1 MQNDVERPLDF
12 VLVNQKKLR
21 ITALSVLILTIAYL
35 FTGYWILPAFLVVD
49 FLLRSFSLKDYSLLN
64 IISINVANVLSLET
78 EPVDLAPKRFA
89 SKIGLVFSIIILIL
103 DLVNFTTAAIAFT
116 SVLSLLAFLESVVGF
131 CAGGY
136 IYSRYKNIRNT
147 KRSVKK

>member
-1 MQNDVERPLDF
+1 MQNDVERPLNF

-49 FLLRSFSLKDYSLLN
+49 FLLRSFSLNDYSLLN
-64 IISINVANVLSLET
+64 MISINVANVLSLET
-78 EPVDLAPKRFA
+78 EPVDLAPKHFA
-89 SKIGLVFSIIILIL
+89 SKIGLVFSIVILIL
-103 DLVNFTTAAIAFT
+103 DLVNFTTAAMAFA

-131 CAGGY
+131 CAGCY
-136 IYSRYKNIRNT
+136 IYSWYKNIRNT